1 MVLNTLIVRVLGHK
15 PLFIN
20 DAGEH
25 SAGYSK
31 KPRVA

>member
-1 MVLNTLIVRVLGHK
+1 MVLNTLIVRVLGRK

-25 SAGYSK
+25 SVRYSRE
-31 KPRVA
+31 PRVA